1 MDSGVRLLPWIA
13 YTFFGKG
20 NSHESKQRQYRTI
33 SEESLMIL
41 ADLMAFHL
49 ISAMMTKTSH
59 NKMNIILCQLV
70 QVRTIDNQNLRN
82 EVKKLD
88 QNPNLDLFQGQGDR
102 LFSNL
107 PIKLRYSFHPLLGWY
122 LSLAGERNWSTDL
135 NSWKVEVKRL
145 KSKGMKI
152 VDRRDARN
160 NPC

>member
-1 MDSGVRLLPWIA
+1 
-13 YTFFGKG
+13 
-20 NSHESKQRQYRTI
+20 
-33 SEESLMIL
+33 MIL

-102 LFSNL
+102 LL
-107 PIKLRYSFHPLLGWY
+107 V
-122 LSLAGERNWSTDL
+122 T
-135 NSWKVEVKRL
+135 
-145 KSKGMKI
+145 
-152 VDRRDARN
+152 
-160 NPC
+160 CQ

>member
-1 MDSGVRLLPWIA
+1 MYSLYI
-13 YTFFGKG
+13 FGKR

-59 NKMNIILCQLV
+59 NKMNIILSQLV

-107 PIKLRYSFHPLLGWY
+107 PIKLRYSFTHIWVGIY
-122 LSLAGERNWSTDL
+122 LWQAKGI
-135 NSWKVEVKRL
+135 EVQ
-145 KSKGMKI
+145 I
-152 VDRRDARN
+152 
-160 NPC
+160 

>member
-1 MDSGVRLLPWIA
+1 MQHSLYI
-13 YTFFGKG
+13 FGKG

-70 QVRTIDNQNLRN
+70 QVQTIDNQNLRN

-107 PIKLRYSFHPLLGWY
+107 PIKLRYSFPIFGLVFIFGRRK
-122 LSLAGERNWSTDL
+122 E
-135 NSWKVEVKRL
+135 L
-145 KSKGMKI
+145 KYRFKQLES
-152 VDRRDARN
+152 
-160 NPC
+160 